1 MPVPVPSH
9 SGNNTEKKDPRLEL
23 ADRLIEQIE
32 AGTASWQRPW
42 EAGDVLAP
50 VNAVTGKPYSGV
62 NYQNLM
68 MFSPDPSDSRWCTY
82 KQAQEQGWQVRKGEH
97 GIPIEKWSR
106 YEHKRTEEE
115 MGRLRE
121 QGAADPE
128 PTEMRLGVRYYT
140 VFHASQIDGIPPLER
155 APRPEIEGKPDD
167 RLPKLAENMGL
178 EVVHTGGRAFYRP
191 SEDRV
196 YMPPVERFERA
207 TGHDTTLLHELS
219 HGTGHESRL
228 NREIRNPFGS
238 PKYAVE
244 ELRAEMS
251 AAMTAASLGIGFD
264 PASQDLEE
272 GRELGN
278 SAAYLA
284 SWLKALPEKERKQ
297 ILMQTIKDAQG
308 ISDYLIER
316 TPELLVEQER
326 PTVSRGDY
334 VRYRNEIGQEME
346 GVVLDAAQP
355 GEATRLRRI
364 YRWPNGTP
372 GMDGADHIAPTVLP
386 DDLVE
391 HIPGAVQ
398 PGPDLDAIDPLTDAY
413 QRNMGMDDSRARAG
427 RAVLMAVETARG
439 QPEQAA
445 ALRAAAL
452 QAAAVP
458 ERSLDPDL
466 IAFLEIRNRVRQGE
480 HPDFAGLSD
489 PVANAEAFV
498 ERQGRTDPQRSA
510 QWARSLQESP
520 VAYGEAVDLSPATV
534 GLVAAQL
541 NAGVQRMERPQ
552 IGDLVR
558 FEPHEPGV
566 TNSPFSG
573 RVIAALDTNT
583 GDVRYHL
590 RAETGPDK
598 DLEARVY
605 GRDGQFRE
613 IALDQAVG
621 FDRALAP
628 EAEKAPQIQVGDF
641 VITRRNQFGADWNTP
656 SIVTRIDDS
665 EVRLQD
671 LYRSGREWK
680 VTPAVRTMAREGFD
694 AALSHQVSGVVPTE
708 IASEKLDSASRR
720 DRIAS
725 TVNAF
730 DAEHSL
736 TYGKPLEPVARI
748 PDEVRPFLGGQQA
761 SVTDRLLRS
770 SKEKG
775 FFSDKMQELQEIIRQ
790 MPATYETDGLPDAER
805 PVSLR
810 YFGPNGAQW
819 FIIEK
824 DRGDPANEGNGF
836 PNQTQAFGLA
846 DLGLGHPQEG
856 YINIREITRA
866 GAELDYHF
874 EPRTLLEIK
883 QQHYPDILPPEHRPV
898 DLRKE
903 QAIQEY
909 QAFYAQLPQREE
921 KLVTEVR
928 ERSGRLAPADFRGFS
943 DMMRDFRKGVDDAFG
958 IIREGENRGSSA
970 PELRLTQAF
979 ATEEISD
986 LAVVKTALDQARRLG
1001 ERFHDL
1007 DREIRDTFKARL
1019 REHGKALLESG
1030 TLREPREIVQ
1040 ATYWKHGIEA
1050 SPDSPMIGKFTD
1062 AIRDKDL
1069 KTMMGLIGHNSLNPA
1084 SEEAFSRVTGIKM
1097 GKTQSARVAQ
1107 LLEWAG
1113 PEKAQAL
1120 RESNALAEQER
1131 EARSLRDGMVSAW
1144 ADLKGLR
1151 VDVGGQVVNGQE
1163 YVTLKVA
1170 GGQDRM
1176 ASGKEGAATTYHLVN
1191 DRGEYSRVKD
1201 VRFTAFAKRVLAMDA
1216 DGMVRNALEK
1226 AGIVQGIAPEG
1237 VTPKPAADLQKEQ
1250 KAPESP
1256 GKSTY
1261 AQKIEARKERYRAL
1275 SEKTR
1280 ARAKAHVEQARRMAD
1295 AIPFGQPILV
1305 GHHSEKRDRK
1315 FRERIHQNFG
1325 KGFDLLKKAEY
1336 YERRAKGVNDYAI
1349 SADDPD
1355 AVKKLRERVETL
1367 KSSQERMKAANAAI
1381 RKHQKDGPE
1390 AQQAALEHLG
1400 FKPEQAQQIL
1410 TPDVMGTVGFASYS
1424 LSNNN
1429 ANIRRLEERIQVL
1442 EKAQALEDRETPYAW
1457 GTIRENKE
1465 INRIQFRFDGKPDEA
1480 VRDLMKSS
1488 GFRWAP
1494 SEGAWQRQWTG
1505 NAVYAARDVIK
1516 KLDALIPSEQAVSAL
1531 EPAQRLDN
1539 APAPKG
1545 HEVHPSGAV
1554 RDPDAALAAAI
1565 KDRDGDWYNLSVQ
1578 EKDGRLVGTL
1588 KRRDAETGLVETM
1601 PAGVFQPDVN
1611 YGVVARFE
1619 RESGELLAVGLSRGR
1634 DGGLELKVFSQSR
1647 DAAVFAWQ
1655 RIHEHPGHLRANEA
1669 LQNIPDHP
1677 EGKVIE
1683 QALGVGPEML
1693 NPARVA
1699 PRAPARRPEKQKQQG
1714 VEI

>member
-1 MPVPVPSH
+1 MSVPAPSR
-9 SGNNTEKKDPRLEL
+9 SGNNTDKKDPRLEL

-68 MFSPDPSDSRWCTY
+68 MFSPDPSDPRWCTY

-97 GIPIEKWSR
+97 GIFIEKWSR

-115 MGRLRE
+115 IEKLRE
-121 QGAADPE
+121 QGAQNIE
-128 PTEMRLGVRYYT
+128 PVEERLGVRYYT
-140 VFHASQIDGIPPLER
+140 VFHASQIDGIPPLNR
-155 APRPEIEGKPDD
+155 PPRPEIEGNPDD

-191 SEDRV
+191 AEDRV
-196 YMPPVERFERA
+196 YMPPVEHFERA

-228 NREIRNPFGS
+228 NREIGNRFGS

-264 PASQDLEE
+264 PASQDREE
-272 GRELGN
+272 GREMGN

-326 PTVSRGDY
+326 ERSTVSRGDY

-346 GVVLDAAQP
+346 GVVLDNAQS
-355 GEATRLRRI
+355 GEATRLRGI

-372 GMDGADHIAPTVLP
+372 GMDGADHIMPTVLP

-391 HIPGAVQ
+391 HIPGAVT
-398 PGPDLDAIDPLTDAY
+398 PGPDLDAIDPQTDAY
-413 QRNMGMDDSRARAG
+413 KRTMGMDDSRDRAG

-439 QPEQAA
+439 QPEQSVASQVAA
-445 ALRAAAL
+445 A
-452 QAAAVP
+452 P
-458 ERSLDPDL
+458 EHALDPDL
-466 IAFLEIRNRVRQGE
+466 VSFLEIRNRVRQGE
-480 HPDFAGLSD
+480 YPDFAGLSD

-510 QWARSLQESP
+510 QWAGALQESP
-520 VAYGEAVDLSPATV
+520 VAYGEAVGLSPATV
-534 GLVAAQL
+534 GLVASQL
-541 NAGVQRMERPQ
+541 NQGARRMERPQ
-552 IGDLVR
+552 VGDLVR

-573 RVIAALDTNT
+573 RVTAALDTNT

-590 RAETGPDK
+590 RAETGPDQGI
-598 DLEARVY
+598 EARVY

-613 IALDQAVG
+613 IVLDQAVG
-621 FDRALAP
+621 FDRVLAP
-628 EAEKAPQIQVGDF
+628 EQ
-641 VITRRNQFGADWNTP
+641 
-656 SIVTRIDDS
+656 
-665 EVRLQD
+665 
-671 LYRSGREWK
+671 
-680 VTPAVRTMAREGFD
+680 
-694 AALSHQVSGVVPTE
+694 
-708 IASEKLDSASRR
+708 
-720 DRIAS
+720 
-725 TVNAF
+725 
-730 DAEHSL
+730 
-736 TYGKPLEPVARI
+736 
-748 PDEVRPFLGGQQA
+748 
-761 SVTDRLLRS
+761 
-770 SKEKG
+770 
-775 FFSDKMQELQEIIRQ
+775 
-790 MPATYETDGLPDAER
+790 
-805 PVSLR
+805 
-810 YFGPNGAQW
+810 
-819 FIIEK
+819 
-824 DRGDPANEGNGF
+824 
-836 PNQTQAFGLA
+836 
-846 DLGLGHPQEG
+846 
-856 YINIREITRA
+856 
-866 GAELDYHF
+866 
-874 EPRTLLEIK
+874 
-883 QQHYPDILPPEHRPV
+883 RPV
-898 DLRKE
+898 DPRKE
-903 QAIQEY
+903 QALQEY

-928 ERSGRLAPADFRGFS
+928 ERSERLAPADFRGFS
-943 DMMRDFRKGVDDAFG
+943 DMMRDFSKGVDDTFG
-958 IIREGENRGSSA
+958 IIRDGENRGSSV
-970 PELRLTQAF
+970 PELRLAQAF
-979 ATEEISD
+979 APEEISD
-986 LAVVKTALDQARRLG
+986 LHAVKTARDQARRLG

-1019 REHGKALLESG
+1019 RAHGKALLESG
-1030 TLREPREIVQ
+1030 TLREPREIAR

-1050 SPDSPMIGKFTD
+1050 NPDSPMIGKLTD

-1120 RESNALAEQER
+1120 RESNALAERER
-1131 EARSLRDGMVSAW
+1131 EARGLRDGMVGAW

-1151 VDVGGQVVNGQE
+1151 VDIGGQVVNGQE

-1176 ASGKEGAATTYHLVN
+1176 ASGKEGAATTYRLVN
-1191 DRGEYSRVKD
+1191 DQGEYSRVKD

-1237 VTPKPAADLQKEQ
+1237 VVPKPAVNLQKEQ
-1250 KAPESP
+1250 KAPEAP
-1256 GKSTY
+1256 GKNAY
-1261 AQKIEARKERYRAL
+1261 EQKIEARKERYRAL
-1275 SEKTR
+1275 SEKMRT
-1280 ARAKAHVEQARRMAD
+1280 RAKAHVEQARRMAD

-1355 AVKKLRERVETL
+1355 AVKKLKERVENL

-1390 AQQAALEHLG
+1390 AQQAALENLG
-1400 FKPEQAQQIL
+1400 FKPDQAKAMM

-1442 EKAQALEDRETPYAW
+1442 EKAQALEDRETSYAW
-1457 GTIRENKE
+1457 GTVRENKE
-1465 INRIQFRFDGKPDEA
+1465 INRIQFRFNGKPDEA
-1480 VRDLMKSS
+1480 VRNLMKSS

-1516 KLDALIPSEQAVSAL
+1516 KLDALMPHEQVATVQVAAAPDSA
-1531 EPAQRLDN
+1531 PRLDN

-1545 HEVHPSGAV
+1545 HAVNPSDAI
-1554 RDPDAALAAAI
+1554 RDPSAALVAAI
-1565 KDRDGDWYNLSVQ
+1565 KDRDGDWYHLSVQ
-1578 EKDGRLVGTL
+1578 ERNGLLAGTIQ
-1588 KRRDAETGLVETM
+1588 RRHSGTAEYEKAPLL
-1601 PAGVFQPDVN
+1601 FQPTRLGGLQAESGFANGQKILVDLESSEPSEQQRLAQVN
-1611 YGVVARFE
+1611 VRVFE
-1619 RESGELLAVGLSRGR
+1619 RGINERGALALN
-1634 DGGLELKVFSQSR
+1634 Q
-1647 DAAVFAWQ
+1647 
-1655 RIHEHPGHLRANEA
+1655 IHEYPGHLRANEA
-1669 LQNIPDHP
+1669 LQKIPDHR

-1683 QALGVGPEML
+1683 QALGVDPKML
-1693 NPARVA
+1693 DPLPAREA
-1699 PRAPARRPEKQKQQG
+1699 YKSPARLQERQKQQG
-1714 VEI
+1714 VEF